1 MWRKVKSLAR
11 VQGRLSLPCLLAFQ
25 KREFRNGKD
34 AMRRGRGGWRG
45 GVEAA
50 ITRQPPGRRASLW
63 LAISVVL
70 NLGDEGSA
78 GPSLNRGLS

>member
-1 MWRKVKSLAR
+1 MT
-11 VQGRLSLPCLLAFQ
+11 
-25 KREFRNGKD
+25 
-34 AMRRGRGGWRG
+34 RGEG
-45 GVEAA
+45 A

-78 GPSLNRGLS
+78 GPSLNHGLS